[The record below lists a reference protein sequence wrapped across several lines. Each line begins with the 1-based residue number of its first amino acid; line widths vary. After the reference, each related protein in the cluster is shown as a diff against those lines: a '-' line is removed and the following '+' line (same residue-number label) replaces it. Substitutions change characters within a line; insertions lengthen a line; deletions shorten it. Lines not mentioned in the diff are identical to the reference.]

1 MNLMA
6 VNEQLNVHYLDE
18 PFKIEEMPL
27 GNTIYVLD
35 NYLESSLHKAVD
47 IYMRNCSWQKSN
59 QVNPPNLTLTGKM
72 LDAFDVQRTLVKKN
86 QDVERS

>member
-1 MNLMA
+1 MA
-6 VNEQLNVHYLDE
+6 VSEQLNVHYLDE

-59 QVNPPNLTLTGKM
+59 QVNTQIKIEVDCLIILYGVVIFFMAMT
-72 LDAFDVQRTLVKKN
+72 
-86 QDVERS
+86 